1 MATMHVACAAE
12 GAYDAHSAAMLRS
25 VALHSGS
32 NETHFHYLHG
42 VDFPRS
48 SASRLAQMSHAL
60 GAEITFHEITP
71 DRVAGLPVVS
81 QFTAAMWYR
90 IFLPDLLPDVER
102 ILYLDVDTIV
112 VDSLDPLWDL
122 DLRGRYLGAVT
133 NVFQPNHVHRPATLG
148 LAGPEV
154 YFNSGVLLLNLEEMR
169 REGSTAALLE
179 YASARGAE
187 LEWPDQDALNVVL
200 GRRRLALHPRW
211 NFMNSMAFDSSA
223 EVFGRTALEEAQ
235 RRPAIRHFEGPG
247 ANKPWHA
254 GCRAEGREL
263 YLEHRRQ
270 TPWPR
275 MELERDPRRPGRAFV
290 RRMVKAQR
298 RLRPR

>member
-1 MATMHVACAAE
+1 VQVACAAE

-25 VALHSGS
+25 AALNGGS
-32 NETHFHYLHG
+32 REIHFHYLHG
-42 VDFPRS
+42 VNFPRR
-48 SASRLAQMSHAL
+48 SASRIAQMARAL
-60 GAEITFHEITP
+60 GTDITFHEITP
-71 DRVAGLPVVS
+71 ERVAGLPVVS

-112 VDSLDPLWDL
+112 VDSLEPLWGI

-133 NVFQPNHVHRPATLG
+133 NVFQPNHLHRPASLG
-148 LAGPEV
+148 LAGPEA
-154 YFNSGVLLLNLEEMR
+154 YFNSGVLLLNLDEMR
-169 REGSTAALLE
+169 RDNCTAALFE
-179 YASARGAE
+179 YAAARGAE

-200 GRRRLALHPRW
+200 GGRRLALHPRW
-211 NFMNSMAFDSSA
+211 NFMNSMSFDSSA
-223 EVFGRTALEEAQ
+223 KVFGKTALEEAQ

-247 ANKPWHA
+247 ENKPWNVR
-254 GCRAEGREL
+254 CQREGREL

-275 MELERDPRRPGRAFV
+275 IKLDRNPRRPGTRLV
-290 RRMVKAQR
+290 RGLVRIR
-298 RLRPR
+298 RRVRPR